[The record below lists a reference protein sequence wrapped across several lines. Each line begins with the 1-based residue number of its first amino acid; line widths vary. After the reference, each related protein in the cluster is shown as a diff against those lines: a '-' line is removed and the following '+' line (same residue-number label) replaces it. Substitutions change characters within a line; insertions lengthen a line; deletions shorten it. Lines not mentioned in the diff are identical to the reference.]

1 MSAAKKTAEAKADKA
16 DAIIETQSAEQK
28 RWANSSFTDDE
39 LVVILA
45 TLTKTAPK
53 SGKAPKDILDRVMAV
68 AKRQGVTV
76 SDAKEIMRRAMTPG
90 DAKAAPTKA
99 GAKPQ
104 PARAPVKDSPKQRE
118 PGQPPKH
125 PAPEKKKASAVVSTG
140 QTKPQIILNAIR
152 APKGAS
158 LTALM
163 GLTGWQAHSVRG
175 CIATLKTQQGY
186 GIDSEKVGTERMY
199 RLTSEPKAQKQ
210 AAAAQR
216 RKPAPRVTAKAVKK
230 PTRKSA
236 AAKRKAG

>member
-1 MSAAKKTAEAKADKA
+1 MTAKKTAAAAKA
-16 DAIIETQSAEQK
+16 DAIIEPQSAEQK

-45 TLTKTAPK
+45 VMTKTPPK
-53 SGKAPKDILDRVMAV
+53 SGAKAPKDILDRVMTV

-76 SDAKEIMRRAMTPG
+76 ADAKEIIRKALTPG
-90 DAKAAPTKA
+90 GDTKAAQAPRPAERKPAPGGKQHGRPEQPAPAKA
-99 GAKPQ
+99 
-104 PARAPVKDSPKQRE
+104 PA
-118 PGQPPKH
+118 
-125 PAPEKKKASAVVSTG
+125 KKAAAKVASTG
-140 QTKPQIILNAIR
+140 LSKTAIILNAIR

-175 CIATLKTQQGY
+175 AIATLKTQGGY

-199 RLTSEPKAQKQ
+199 RLTSEPKSAPKQ

-216 RKPAPRVTAKAVKK
+216 RKPAPRVTAKAKK
-230 PTRKSA
+230 AP
-236 AAKRKAG
+236 AKKRRAG